1 MFDALAVVVEGL
13 RAIAEVH
20 GAVKCSMGFDER
32 GRHGEGVVKIGE
44 RGIGEFFAGV
54 EDSFRVSFDSIRAAS
69 EVFACGD
76 KSGEIQFGSF
86 GIPGSQPNE
95 LLFDACIGP

>member
-32 GRHGEGVVKIGE
+32 GRHGERVVKIGE
-44 RGIGEFFAGV
+44 SGIRKFLACVGDGLGGGFDSGARGCAGEFYEYSPEG
-54 EDSFRVSFDSIRAAS
+54 IRL
-69 EVFACGD
+69 GT
-76 KSGEIQFGSF
+76 
-86 GIPGSQPNE
+86 
-95 LLFDACIGP
+95 